1 MGSWR
6 TAGLEFSV
14 VCEVGWWALVAR
26 LASSHLDAIRG
37 APRSQSLASQSS
49 WSDCY
54 VPSRLILAFEASTIW
69 PQPPFTAT
77 SHTSVCQYPG
87 LQLHCAPTPPP
98 VSHSPTAARSY
109 TSSCLESPPP
119 LLSCGLDLLES
130 SSFHLMLSP
139 QGQSGPPSPLGPVS
153 LPLSEAPVVSS
164 LNSPKLETLPFMYAL
179 IPFKALIRL
188 CATSACVLY
197 YVLE

>member
-37 APRSQSLASQSS
+37 APQSQSLASQSS

-77 SHTSVCQYPG
+77 SHTSVC
-87 LQLHCAPTPPP
+87 
-98 VSHSPTAARSY
+98 
-109 TSSCLESPPP
+109 
-119 LLSCGLDLLES
+119 
-130 SSFHLMLSP
+130 
-139 QGQSGPPSPLGPVS
+139 
-153 LPLSEAPVVSS
+153 
-164 LNSPKLETLPFMYAL
+164 
-179 IPFKALIRL
+179 
-188 CATSACVLY
+188 
-197 YVLE
+197 